1 MKEQKTHI
9 QTEETFGLEQGDTG
23 EITFQTGGL
32 LFEVSFWQ
40 YNIGSSTLPVR
51 LKVCLHPHLVD
62 SYVHSANFNFY
73 DNHAVDQFCR
83 DAAFRIQRK
92 IDEITKGTFVFREK
106 FERYLRKKA
115 LLSTEEEKDSPT
127 SIEEQK
133 EAKAIL
139 KSNNLLERI
148 EELLIQAGIGT
159 ESKTALRLFLVLLSR
174 QLDRPLHVLL
184 QGSTQLSK
192 RLLETLNDSIPSNQI
207 RKQTSI
213 SKTPIY
219 YPTDKNF
226 YKNKVLYLAS
236 IETDFKGA
244 FSIKEFIENNLLK
257 RLTAEADS
265 KTRQWKSAN
274 KIVNGPICLFGYSE
288 NEKMNQKF
296 FQECLFIRLEETKQ
310 NRAEM
315 EHYLKLESSG
325 QIDLEVQA
333 RAKRILKEI
342 QNQLQ
347 AKRIII
353 PFALE
358 LNLPEHVFQPLRSLS
373 QLLTF
378 VQSVALLHQHTLKT
392 KTDSSGREY
401 IEATPEHLET
411 AIELFKDVLI
421 SKSDILTLS
430 QRNFLERLKMTVK
443 DKSASFKI
451 PELIQ
456 AMRISKSAFYRDFNS
471 LVESGFVIQTGGN
484 KKEGISYQVANW
496 EEYDELKQSMNIL
509 DQQIKRIKEMGFPQ
523 VSQKFPTKQ
532 KTNKNPVE

>member
-1 MKEQKTHI
+1 
-9 QTEETFGLEQGDTG
+9 
-23 EITFQTGGL
+23 
-32 LFEVSFWQ
+32 
-40 YNIGSSTLPVR
+40 
-51 LKVCLHPHLVD
+51 
-62 SYVHSANFNFY
+62 
-73 DNHAVDQFCR
+73 
-83 DAAFRIQRK
+83 
-92 IDEITKGTFVFREK
+92 
-106 FERYLRKKA
+106 
-115 LLSTEEEKDSPT
+115 
-127 SIEEQK
+127 
-133 EAKAIL
+133 
-139 KSNNLLERI
+139 
-148 EELLIQAGIGT
+148 
-159 ESKTALRLFLVLLSR
+159 
-174 QLDRPLHVLL
+174 
-184 QGSTQLSK
+184 QLSK
-192 RLLETLNDSIPSNQI
+192 RLLETLSESIPSNQI

-219 YPTDKNF
+219 YTGDKNF
-226 YKNKVLYLAS
+226 YKHKVLYLTS

-244 FSIKEFIENNLLK
+244 FSIKEFIENNLLR

-274 KIVNGPICLFGYSE
+274 KIVNGPICLFGFSE
-288 NEKMNQKF
+288 HEKMNQKY
-296 FQECLFIRLEETKQ
+296 FQECLFVRLEETKQ

-315 EHYLKLESSG
+315 EHYMKLESSG
-325 QIDLEVQA
+325 QINLEEQA

-347 AKRIII
+347 AKRVII

-358 LNLPEHVFQPLRSLS
+358 LNLPESVFQPLRSLS

-392 KTDSSGREY
+392 KTDASGREY

-411 AIELFKDVLI
+411 AIKLFKEILI

-443 DKSASFKI
+443 DKKTSFKL

-456 AMRISKSAFYRDFNS
+456 KMRISKSAFYRDFNS
-471 LVESGFVIQTGGN
+471 LVESGFVIPTGGN

-496 EEYDELKQSMNIL
+496 EEYDVLKQSMNIL
-509 DQQIKRIKEMGFPQ
+509 NEQIKRIKEMGFPQ
-523 VSQKFPTKQ
+523 VSQKFPKQQ